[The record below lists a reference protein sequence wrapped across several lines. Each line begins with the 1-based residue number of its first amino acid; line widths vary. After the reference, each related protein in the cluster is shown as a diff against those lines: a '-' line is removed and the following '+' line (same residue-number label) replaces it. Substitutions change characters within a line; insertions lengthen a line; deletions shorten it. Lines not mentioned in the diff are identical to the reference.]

1 MSDIK
6 NSLSLS
12 ENKNKTNNYV
22 IPNYYIGKVVSID
35 DPNKANRIKVYISNV
50 DYDKLV
56 NGKVDIDKLV
66 YCEPN
71 IPPHFFILP
80 KVGEYVRIHIGNDK
94 DNSRSDR
101 YWTGPIIT
109 QLTKLEYDSIPF
121 RKSNLGL
128 NNDIR
133 AYQPNPDTIPESKGL
148 FPEND
153 DIALL
158 GRTNSD
164 LILKT
169 NQVLLRTNKYSEL
182 DKLKINNVNPSY
194 IQLLVSDK
202 KTYTNVVSEK
212 INLISGDLSNGI
224 EKLISE
230 GNINDIM
237 SKLHPSVYGDVLQIF
252 IKYMIDFVKNH
263 VHPYHGMPPDKQVGS
278 YKELVN
284 FDLNSII
291 SDNIK
296 IN

>member
-6 NSLSLS
+6 NTFSLS
-12 ENKNKTNNYV
+12 ENKNRTNDHI
-22 IPNYYIGKVVSID
+22 IPNYYVGKVVSID
-35 DPNKANRIKVYISNV
+35 DPNKANRIKVYISGV

-80 KVGEYVRIHIGNDK
+80 KIGEYVRVHVGNNK
-94 DNSRSDR
+94 DNSKSDR

-128 NNDIR
+128 NSDIR
-133 AYQPNPDTIPESKGL
+133 SYQANPDTIPESKGI

-153 DIALL
+153 DVALL

-182 DKLKINNVNPSY
+182 DKLKINDVNPSY
-194 IQLLVSDK
+194 IQLLINNKVSH
-202 KTYTNVVSEK
+202 TNIVSEK
-212 INLISGDLSNGI
+212 INLISGDLSNGLD
-224 EKLISE
+224 KLITE
-230 GNINDIM
+230 NNIDDIM
-237 SKLHPSVYGDVLQIF
+237 NKLHPSVYGDVLLEFMEYI
-252 IKYMIDFVKNH
+252 IDYVKNH
-263 VHPYHGMPPDKQVGS
+263 VHPYHGMPPDKEAGS
-278 YKELVN
+278 YKKITN
-284 FDLNSII
+284 FDLNTVITN
-291 SDNIK
+291 NIK
-296 IN
+296 II